1 MLLRKA
7 EQELLWDTFKV
18 WNNTQEGSLL
28 QLMHIR
34 MGCAQGAAQEDT
46 HEHKDISRMSDAE
59 LTTFYMDSMKTA
71 GYNIDLASIVNG
83 YAKKTE

>member
-18 WNNTQEGSLL
+18 WNDTQEGSLL
-28 QLMHIR
+28 QLMYIR
-34 MGCAQGAAQEDT
+34 MGCVHGKEQEDT
-46 HEHKDISRMSDAE
+46 NGHKDISRMSDDE

-71 GYNIDLASIVNG
+71 GYDIDLASIVNG